1 MHQGQI
7 ADVARRVGAL
17 GSPAPGWTGR
27 HVASRRHRAFAGH
40 HRRELLKRDRNES
53 LGVSPAGLRAIGQYC
68 VGRYSCLSS
77 PSPRASRSR
86 VLRRTLGARLMSSR
100 LAEGLDRPR
109 RIKRERRPQ
118 RSGRAP
124 IVLPI
129 LRRGPL
135 RGTATPRATLGGQR
149 GSGGRACGSGV
160 RALALRTVTS
170 DGRKTRF
177 DAGPT
182 SPPCLG
188 VGLQEPKDHSAKQGF
203 ENHPDVVQEDRL
215 RDRRGWM
222 QSAASRSRGRHLRAG
237 KERMPFREFR

>member
-1 MHQGQI
+1 
-7 ADVARRVGAL
+7 
-17 GSPAPGWTGR
+17 
-27 HVASRRHRAFAGH
+27 
-40 HRRELLKRDRNES
+40 
-53 LGVSPAGLRAIGQYC
+53 
-68 VGRYSCLSS
+68 
-77 PSPRASRSR
+77 
-86 VLRRTLGARLMSSR
+86 MSSR

-124 IVLPI
+124 AVLPI

-135 RGTATPRATLGGQR
+135 RGTAAPRATLGGQR

-177 DAGPT
+177 DAAPM

-203 ENHPDVVQEDRL
+203 ENHPGVVQEDRL
-215 RDRRGWM
+215 RDRRRADAVRRIMVSGSSPSSRKGTNAVPRVSLM
-222 QSAASRSRGRHLRAG
+222 SATMSLKDGV
-237 KERMPFREFR
+237 